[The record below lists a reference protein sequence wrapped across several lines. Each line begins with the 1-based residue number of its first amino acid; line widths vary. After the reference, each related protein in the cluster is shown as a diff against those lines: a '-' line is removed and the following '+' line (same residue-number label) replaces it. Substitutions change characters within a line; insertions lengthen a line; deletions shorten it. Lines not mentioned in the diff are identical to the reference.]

1 MKLSQYIVFF
11 YLLLYPQL
19 VILDGRGK
27 SVNIIEI
34 KKNLLQKSFKYS
46 NESINL
52 RVKIGNRKSVA
63 KIIIA
68 RNTGH

>member
-19 VILDGRGK
+19 VILDGSGK

-34 KKNLLQKSFKYS
+34 KKNLLQKSFKHS

-52 RVKIGNRKSVA
+52 RVKIGNRK
-63 KIIIA
+63 K
-68 RNTGH
+68 

>member
-19 VILDGRGK
+19 VILDGRAK

-52 RVKIGNRKSVA
+52 RVKIGNRK
-63 KIIIA
+63 K
-68 RNTGH
+68 

>member
-46 NESINL
+46 NESTNL
-52 RVKIGNRKSVA
+52 RVKIGNRK
-63 KIIIA
+63 K
-68 RNTGH
+68 

>member
-34 KKNLLQKSFKYS
+34 KKNLLQKSLKYS

-52 RVKIGNRKSVA
+52 RVKIGNRK
-63 KIIIA
+63 K
-68 RNTGH
+68 

>member
-19 VILDGRGK
+19 VILGGSGK
-27 SVNIIEI
+27 SVNIIET

-52 RVKIGNRKSVA
+52 RVKIGNRK
-63 KIIIA
+63 K
-68 RNTGH
+68 

>member
-19 VILDGRGK
+19 VILDCRGK
-27 SVNIIEI
+27 RVNIIEI
-34 KKNLLQKSFKYS
+34 EKNLFPKSFKYS

-52 RVKIGNRKSVA
+52 RVKKGNSK
-63 KIIIA
+63 K
-68 RNTGH
+68 

>member
-27 SVNIIEI
+27 SVHIIEI
-34 KKNLLQKSFKYS
+34 KKNFLQKSLKYP
-46 NESINL
+46 NEPIIL
-52 RVKIGNRKSVA
+52 RVKIGKRKNI
-63 KIIIA
+63 KWKH
-68 RNTGH
+68 NKK

>member
-11 YLLLYPQL
+11 CLLLYPQL

-52 RVKIGNRKSVA
+52 CVKIGNRK
-63 KIIIA
+63 I
-68 RNTGH
+68 

>member
-52 RVKIGNRKSVA
+52 REKIGNRK
-63 KIIIA
+63 K
-68 RNTGH
+68 

>member
-46 NESINL
+46 SESINL
-52 RVKIGNRKSVA
+52 RVKIGNRK
-63 KIIIA
+63 K
-68 RNTGH
+68 

>member
-11 YLLLYPQL
+11 CLLLYPQL

-52 RVKIGNRKSVA
+52 RVKIGNRK
-63 KIIIA
+63 K
-68 RNTGH
+68 

>member
-34 KKNLLQKSFKYS
+34 KKNFLQKSLKYP
-46 NESINL
+46 NEPIIL
-52 RVKIGNRKSVA
+52 RVKIGKRKNI
-63 KIIIA
+63 KWKH
-68 RNTGH
+68 NKK